1 MIKRKRI
8 LRSDLISRVAFISL
22 TAGVL
27 AGCSAATE
35 RFGEAPVYTGGTS
48 NQRSI
53 LSGGKPQPSYQ
64 DIVNGPGGTIAGL
77 PQASS
82 QPVYTGSIPAQTR
95 DIQQVPVQSRPLQS
109 AAVRAVSTPVTTVG
123 TSDPKSWRGWSSAGG
138 TRVPVRSGDTVN
150 SLSRRYG
157 VPVKAIAAVNDI
169 EYPGQVQPGQ
179 TLIIPTYVYS
189 SGNGASSAS
198 TSEDRPVRLPAPGS
212 SASLTTASVSSSS
225 ANGSTQPARKPAR
238 QSGFS
243 EIVAGVFGRTGND
256 SRADATAAPQTTAP
270 LNTASIPTGTAAY
283 RSAPYPARKPSRQP
297 SFAEISSNQV
307 VSDATPIQI
316 GTSPKRKPNYS
327 GASVQSASAPS
338 VSGQVPSP
346 RGLPEKTQSVTGLA
360 ASGGAEAKPTK
371 PIERPQIVASV
382 DPVDDAAPRFRWPV
396 RGRIISDFGAKP
408 GGSRNDGVN
417 LAVPEGTPV
426 KAADAGTVIYSGNEL
441 KGFGNLVLLRH
452 ADGWVSAYAHN
463 SKLNVKRGD
472 AVARGEVIANAG
484 ASGSVSQPQVHFE
497 LRQGNK
503 PVDPLR
509 YLPKS

>member
-8 LRSDLISRVAFISL
+8 LRSDLISRVALISL
-22 TAGVL
+22 GAGVL
-27 AGCSAATE
+27 AGCSAASE
-35 RFGEAPVYTGGTS
+35 RFGEAPVYTGGTD
-48 NQRSI
+48 NQRAI
-53 LSGGKPQPSYQ
+53 LSRGKQQPSYQ
-64 DIVNGPGGTIAGL
+64 DIVNGPGGTVAGL
-77 PQASS
+77 PAASS
-82 QPVYTGSIPAQTR
+82 QPVYTGSVPDQSR
-95 DIQQVPVQSRPLQS
+95 NIQQIPVQSKPQQPEV
-109 AAVRAVSTPVTTVG
+109 VRTVSTPVTAVTA
-123 TSDPKSWRGWSSAGG
+123 SDPKSWRGWSSAGG
-138 TRVPVRSGDTVN
+138 TRVPVRSGDTIN

-157 VPVKAIAAVNDI
+157 VPVKAIAAVNDL
-169 EYPGQVQPGQ
+169 EYPGQVQSGQ

-198 TSEDRPVRLPAPGS
+198 TSEDRPVRLPAVSTSTP
-212 SASLTTASVSSSS
+212 LTTASVSLPSGQG
-225 ANGSTQPARKPAR
+225 AALPARKPAR
-238 QSGFS
+238 QPGFA
-243 EIVAGVFGRTGND
+243 EIVSGVFGRTGND
-256 SRADATAAPQTTAP
+256 TKTAAVATAQPSVP
-270 LNTASIPTGTAAY
+270 LTTASIPSGTAAY
-283 RSAPYPARKPSRQP
+283 GSAPYPARKPAHQP
-297 SFAEISSNQV
+297 SFAEIRTSQA

-316 GTSPKRKPNYS
+316 GTSPKRKPNHS
-327 GASVQSASAPS
+327 DGSAQSASARS

-346 RGLPEKTQSVTGLA
+346 REVLENTQSA
-360 ASGGAEAKPTK
+360 AGRGTEAKPTR
-371 PIERPQIVASV
+371 PIQRPQIVASV
-382 DPVDDAAPRFRWPV
+382 DPVDNAIPRFRWPV

-408 GGSRNDGVN
+408 GGARNDGVN

-472 AVARGEVIANAG
+472 SVARGEAIANAG